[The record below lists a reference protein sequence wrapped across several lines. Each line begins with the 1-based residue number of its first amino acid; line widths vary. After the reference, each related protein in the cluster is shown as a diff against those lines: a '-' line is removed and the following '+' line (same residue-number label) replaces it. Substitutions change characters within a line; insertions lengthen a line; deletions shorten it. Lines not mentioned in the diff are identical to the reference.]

1 MASAKD
7 QQSQPLAEK
16 AKPPAIMGRPRSPE
30 ANARMLRAT
39 LEVLA
44 ERGFSGLT
52 VNEIC
57 TRAGVSRTTFYRRWP
72 DPSDAVA
79 EAITDAFEGVTVR
92 GADHPADYLV
102 QYTLAIEEVYADPL
116 IAPSIGFAVGEMR
129 ANSRVADAVQG
140 QVRVR
145 RAEVRRYLEAM
156 PPTPGVT
163 FGLGVDI
170 VLEIVSGMVWSAV
183 VSHARLDH
191 KMLRAV
197 IDRLIA

>member
-1 MASAKD
+1 
-7 QQSQPLAEK
+7 
-16 AKPPAIMGRPRSPE
+16 
-30 ANARMLRAT
+30 
-39 LEVLA
+39 
-44 ERGFSGLT
+44 
-52 VNEIC
+52 
-57 TRAGVSRTTFYRRWP
+57 
-72 DPSDAVA
+72 
-79 EAITDAFEGVTVR
+79 
-92 GADHPADYLV
+92 
-102 QYTLAIEEVYADPL
+102 
-116 IAPSIGFAVGEMR
+116 MR